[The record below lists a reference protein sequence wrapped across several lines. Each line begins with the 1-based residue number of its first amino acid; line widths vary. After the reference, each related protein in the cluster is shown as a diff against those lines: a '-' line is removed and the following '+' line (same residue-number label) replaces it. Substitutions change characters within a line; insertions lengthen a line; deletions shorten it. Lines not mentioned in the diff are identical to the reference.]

1 MLLDPLLIN
10 LQRKQ
15 LARTYTHMHHRHPVQ
30 DLLHRYLQVCVGES
44 GAGYPA
50 AAPVLTDW
58 ERKRRLSHH
67 ASIHMRKTREREG
80 GLI

>member
-50 AAPVLTDW
+50 AAPVLTD
-58 ERKRRLSHH
+58 
-67 ASIHMRKTREREG
+67 RERET
-80 GLI
+80 LITSRQHSYEENQRGRVG